1 MPEIVLVR
9 HAESEANLAGTW
21 QGRGNSALSP
31 AGREQVDALTRR
43 VEGREFD
50 LVATSPLDRAVE
62 TAAAFGEQVETHDD
76 LTEVDLGTWE
86 GIPVETV
93 ASRDRELL
101 RSIYTGG
108 DDRFGAEG
116 ERMSEVAARAWAII
130 DSVAERVG
138 PRGRAVVVTHGGV
151 IDSVLGSLFPVR
163 GRRGHRMVENA
174 SLTHLVGGP
183 GRWRLARLN
192 DCTHLGRLTRFTT
205 GHLDRG
211 GSVLALIR
219 HGRTKAN
226 VEMRLQG
233 QSCWGLDDVG
243 EEQGTWL
250 AEWYGTLST
259 VYSSPLSRATA
270 TARYLAAG
278 EVVEVEGLEEIGMG
292 RWEGLVREDIQ
303 RDWPDLARRIFEDGE
318 DLRRGETGETWD
330 GFTRRIVA
338 TIESLAAGP
347 GEVAG
352 VVAHGGVIRAY
363 LGAIW
368 AIDNTRRLHT
378 PDNTSVTHIALTGDG
393 PILCDYAVAPHLERR
408 AVTS

>member
-9 HAESEANLAGTW
+9 HAESEANLARTW

-31 AGREQVDALTRR
+31 TGREQVDALSRR
-43 VEGREFD
+43 IDEQEFD

-62 TAAAFGEQVETHDD
+62 TAAAFGEQVETHAD
-76 LTEVDLGTWE
+76 LTEIDLGTWE
-86 GIPVETV
+86 GVSVETV
-93 ASRDRELL
+93 ATRDREVL
-101 RSIYTGG
+101 RSIYAGG
-108 DDRFGAEG
+108 DDRFGTEG

-130 DSVAERVG
+130 DSLAARVG
-138 PRGRAVVVTHGGV
+138 AGGRAVIVTHGGV
-151 IDSVLGSLFPVR
+151 IDSVLGSLLPV
-163 GRRGHRMVENA
+163 GRRRAHLMVENA

-183 GRWRLARLN
+183 ERWRLARFN
-192 DCTHLGRLTRFTT
+192 DCTHLGRLTRFATR
-205 GHLDRG
+205 HLDSG

-243 EEQGTWL
+243 EEQGAWL
-250 AEWYGTLST
+250 ADWYGRLST

-270 TARYLAAG
+270 TARYVAASD
-278 EVVEVEGLEEIGMG
+278 VVEVAGLEEIGMG
-292 RWEGLVREDIQ
+292 HWEGLVREDIR
-303 RDWPDLARRIFEDGE
+303 RDWPDLSRRIFEDGE
-318 DLRRGETGETWD
+318 DLPRGETGETWD
-330 GFTRRIVA
+330 GFTRRIFA
-338 TIESLAAGP
+338 TIESLVVGP

-352 VVAHGGVIRAY
+352 VVSHGGVIRAY
-363 LGAIW
+363 LGALW
-368 AIDNTRRLHT
+368 AGVNTRRLHT
-378 PDNTSVTHIALTGDG
+378 PDNTSVSHIALTGDG

>member
-31 AGREQVDALTRR
+31 TGREQVEALARR
-43 VEGREFD
+43 VDGRQLD
-50 LVATSPLDRAVE
+50 LVATSPLDRALE
-62 TAAAFGEQVETHDD
+62 TAAAFGEQVETHED
-76 LTEVDLGTWE
+76 LTEIDLGTWE
-86 GIPVETV
+86 GISVETV

-108 DDRFGAEG
+108 DDRFGTEG
-116 ERMSEVAARAWAII
+116 ERWSEVAARAWAII
-130 DSVAERVG
+130 DTVAERVG

-151 IDSVLGSLFPVR
+151 IDSVLGTLLPVG
-163 GRRGHRMVENA
+163 GRRAHRMVENA

-183 GRWRLARLN
+183 GRWRLGRFN

-205 GHLDRG
+205 GHLDSG

-219 HGRTKAN
+219 HGRTRAN
-226 VEMRLQG
+226 VEMRFQG

-243 EEQGTWL
+243 EEQGAWL
-250 AEWYGTLST
+250 ADWYGRLAT

-278 EVVEVEGLEEIGMG
+278 EVVEVAGLEEIGMG

-318 DLRRGETGETWD
+318 DLPRGETGETWD
-330 GFTRRIVA
+330 GVTRRILA
-338 TIESLAAGP
+338 AIESLDVGP

-352 VVAHGGVIRAY
+352 VVSHGGVIRAY
-363 LGAIW
+363 LGAFW
-368 AIDNTRRLHT
+368 ASDNTRSLHT
-378 PDNTSVTHIALTGDG
+378 PDNTSVTHIALTADG
-393 PILCDYAVAPHLERR
+393 PIVCDFAVAPHLERR
-408 AVTS
+408 PVTS